1 MSREAFNRLL
11 SGLEPAERERLLLAA
26 ADFGMKP
33 EDPEW
38 IPFAAATST
47 LYAVEQA
54 IADIRRAAL
63 EAANDIIRTTSN
75 RLDALGKQATYQ
87 LAANADSY
95 NRQMLEQANAALAQM
110 QLTLASDVV
119 KAVHDHLAQ
128 VIHPL
133 IARLEAAG
141 QGFEAHCKDGG
152 RSVQAG
158 ANHAVLRLNE
168 IQRRSLWQNIGYAA
182 FVSTITAML
191 FMLFHLFF
199 PPVGSPVTLDPDAV
213 ARQVIAAMRQQP
225 LPGTTGGQHRHRSSR
240 Q

>member
-1 MSREAFNRLL
+1 MSREAFNRFL

-47 LYAVEQA
+47 LYAIEQA
-54 IADIRRAAL
+54 IADVRKAAS

-75 RLDALGKQATYQ
+75 RLDALGKQATDQ

-95 NRQMLEQANAALAQM
+95 NRQMLEQAKAALAQM
-110 QLTLASDVV
+110 QLTLASDVA

-133 IARLEAAG
+133 IGRLEAAG

-152 RSVQAG
+152 RSVHAG
-158 ANHAVLRLNE
+158 ANQAVLRLNE
-168 IQRRSLWQNIGYAA
+168 IQPRSLWENIGYAA
-182 FVSTITAML
+182 FVSTMTAML
-191 FMLFHLFF
+191 FMLFLIFF
-199 PPVGSPVTLDPDAV
+199 PMAASPVIINTDDL
-213 ARQVIAAMRQQP
+213 ARRVTAAIRQQSIP
-225 LPGTTGGQHRHRSSR
+225 PASVQHRHRSSR
-240 Q
+240 H